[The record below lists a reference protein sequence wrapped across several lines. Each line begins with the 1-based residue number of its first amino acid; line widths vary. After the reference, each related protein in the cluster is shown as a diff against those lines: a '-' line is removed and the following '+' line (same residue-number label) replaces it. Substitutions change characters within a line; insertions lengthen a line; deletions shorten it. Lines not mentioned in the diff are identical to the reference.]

1 MWMRSDKLSS
11 PHLIGILAFL
21 FWFPTIATTTSA
33 YEKCSIN
40 LAPGLISV
48 PAIRKV
54 LIDEQTKPGQ
64 LAQKTIPG
72 GGSDT
77 YELELLGGQY
87 VHLSI
92 HKKDLHILVTIYE
105 AGDVKAAEFIS
116 RRYGPLRFSLI
127 ANQPGKR
134 RLEIRSLEKSPRQ
147 NSYKLELDAIRYA
160 TARDKECQL
169 AMQAYAEAEK
179 LRATWKKDSLRE
191 AINQYAKAWSKWQPI
206 GQWSEAID
214 ARLRIGEVY
223 IILSEYDQ
231 GLKAYEEALRASMSV
246 SDRRHQMMAL
256 NGMAYVHLS
265 LSENQRSLETASQ
278 VLAYYAG
285 LPASQQ
291 DEEDQCIRSQALN
304 VIGEIYY
311 LKPDIQLALDYF
323 NQSLTLSLTVDNRS
337 GQALAHLNLGYTHLD
352 SGNLQ
357 DAMKQFEQGLSL
369 WNEIEDARGK
379 ALSNTAMGG
388 IYSFTGEKQK
398 ALDAH
403 ENALRLLEAIG
414 DQQGEA
420 AALNGIAKVYEDLND
435 FPKAFET
442 YNRALQLYQEIHN
455 QEFTALNKYYL
466 GRVCRE
472 KGDKDQ
478 ALAFYHESLAMSR
491 RVANL
496 RIQAYSLRDIAS
508 INSATGEPLKALG
521 LYNETL
527 ALYKKME
534 DRRGQA
540 SAYNNIGQVFYSLG
554 NVPEAIDN
562 YEKALSLSRAAED
575 RSAETLILFNL
586 AHAQRKQGNISAALA
601 HIHAAIG
608 NIESIRGH
616 IISQDLRATY
626 LASANQ
632 HYSLYIDLLYEAY
645 KRQPQAGFE
654 IAAFEASES
663 YRARSLIE
671 MLNESKIDIRK
682 DVDLVLLERERSL
695 QQLLSG
701 KAEYQMRLLN
711 RNHTEDQAAKI
722 KSEIETII
730 SNYQKV
736 GSDIRAFSPHYA
748 ALTQPTPL
756 KLEAVQTE
764 ILDRHTILLEYF
776 LGRDHIFLWA
786 VSQKT
791 VNMYELPGRTEIEA
805 IARKVYQ
812 SLTARNAT
820 VKDENP
826 QQRQQRLEQAA
837 AQYDREIQRLSRI
850 LLGPVETQIEGQRLL
865 VVADGALQYVP
876 FPALLVTDKRGGLI
890 PLVVY
895 HELIS
900 LPSASTLVMLRRDLS
915 GRKPAPNL
923 LAVLADPVFDQDDSR
938 VKKSGAGAVSS
949 KRPAPQDSD
958 SRRRDLRKTPG
969 ETTDQPAE
977 GGWPRLLFTR
987 MEADAII
994 KAARSG
1000 RIKKALGFEA
1010 NKALATSA
1018 VLSSFRIVHFATHGV
1033 INSVYP
1039 ELSGIVLSLVDE
1051 NGSPQDGFLRL
1062 HEIYN
1067 LKLTAE
1073 LAVLS
1078 ACQTGLGKEMLGEG
1092 LVGLTRGFMYAG
1104 VPRVVASLWNVK
1116 DEATA
1121 ELMKRF
1127 YTAMF
1132 REGKTASAALQ
1143 AAQTSL
1149 WRDGDWQSS
1158 YYWAGFVI
1166 QGDWR

>member
-1 MWMRSDKLSS
+1 MTSNRLLSLR
-11 PHLIGILAFL
+11 LIRIVTFL
-21 FWFPTIATTTSA
+21 FWFPAIAATATSA
-33 YEKCSIN
+33 N
-40 LAPGLISV
+40 GRRLADLAPSLISV
-48 PAIRKV
+48 PAIRKP
-54 LIDEQTKPGQ
+54 LINEQTKPGQ
-64 LAQKTIPG
+64 LAEKTISG
-72 GGSDT
+72 GSSDT
-77 YELELLGGQY
+77 YDLDLLGGQY

-92 HKKDLHILVTIYE
+92 YKKDLHILVTIYE
-105 AGDVKAAEFIS
+105 AGHVKAAEFIS

-127 ANQPGKR
+127 ANQSGAR
-134 RLEIRSLEKSPRQ
+134 RLEIHSFEKSPRQ
-147 NSYKLELDAIRYA
+147 VSYRLELDALRNA
-160 TARDKECQL
+160 TARDKESQL
-169 AMQAYAEAEK
+169 AMQAYSEGEE

-191 AINQYAKAWSKWQPI
+191 SIDRYAKASARWQAI
-206 GQWSEAID
+206 GEWSEAID
-214 ARLRIGEVY
+214 ALLHVGEVY
-223 IILSEYDQ
+223 FILSEYEPA
-231 GLKAYEEALRASMSV
+231 LKAYEEALRASLSNN
-246 SDRRHQMMAL
+246 DRRHQMLAL

-278 VLAYYAG
+278 VLSYYAG
-285 LPASQQ
+285 LPPSQQ
-291 DEEDQCIRSQALN
+291 DEKDHCIRAQALN
-304 VIGEIYY
+304 IIGEIYY

-323 NQSLTLSLTVDNRS
+323 NQSLTLSLTVGNRS

-357 DAMKQFEQGLSL
+357 DAMKQFKQGLSL

-388 IYSFTGEKQK
+388 IYSFLGEKQK

-403 ENALRLLEAIG
+403 ENAMLLLDAIG

-420 AALNGIAKVYEDLND
+420 AALNGIAKVYEDLSD

-442 YNRALQLYQEIHN
+442 YNRALQLYEQIHN
-455 QEFTALNKYYL
+455 QEFTALTKYYL

-472 KGDKDQ
+472 KGDKSQ
-478 ALAFYHESLAMSR
+478 ALAFYDESLTISR

-508 INSATGEPLKALG
+508 INSAAGEPNKALD
-521 LYNETL
+521 LYKETL
-527 ALYKKME
+527 ALYEKME

-540 SAYNNIGQVFYSLG
+540 SACNNIGQVFYSLG
-554 NVPEAIDN
+554 NVPEAIYN
-562 YEKALSLSRAAED
+562 FQKALDLSRAAED
-575 RSAETLILFNL
+575 RIAETLILFNL
-586 AHAQRKQGNISAALA
+586 ARAQGKQGDTNTALA
-601 HIHAAIG
+601 YIRAAIA

-645 KRQPQAGFE
+645 KKQPRAGFE

-682 DVDLVLLERERSL
+682 DVDLALLERERSL
-695 QQLLSG
+695 RQLLSV
-701 KAEYQMRLLN
+701 KAEYQMRLLD
-711 RNHTEDQAAKI
+711 RTHTQDQAAKI

-730 SNYQKV
+730 SDYQKME
-736 GSDIRAFSPHYA
+736 SDVRAFSPHYA
-748 ALTQPTPL
+748 AVTQPMPL

-764 ILDRHTILLEYF
+764 ILDGRTVLLEYF
-776 LGRDHIFLWA
+776 LGTDRSFLWA

-791 VNMYELPGRTEIEA
+791 INLYELPGRTEIEG

-812 SLTARNAT
+812 SLTARNQT
-820 VKDENP
+820 VKDEDA

-837 AQYDREIQRLSRI
+837 AQYDREIQSLSRI
-850 LLGPVETQIEGQRLL
+850 LLGPVQPQLEGQRLL
-865 VVADGALQYVP
+865 IVADGALQYVP
-876 FPALLVTDKRGGLI
+876 FAALLVTNKRGGLI

-900 LPSASTLVMLRRDLS
+900 LPSASTLVTLRRDLS

-938 VKKSGAGAVSS
+938 VKKGREGAFSGR
-949 KRPAPQDSD
+949 RPPTTKGGDA
-958 SRRRDLRKTPG
+958 RRRDLRKTP
-969 ETTDQPAE
+969 EEKADQSAE

-1000 RIKKALGFEA
+1000 RIKEALGFEA

-1018 VLSSFRIVHFATHGV
+1018 ELSSFKIVHFATHGI

-1051 NGSPQDGFLRL
+1051 SGSPQDGFLRL
-1062 HEIYN
+1062 HEIYS

-1078 ACQTGLGKEMLGEG
+1078 ACQTGLGKEMHGEG

-1143 AAQTSL
+1143 AAQASM
-1149 WRDGDWQSS
+1149 WRDRDWQSS

-1166 QGDWR
+1166 QGEWR